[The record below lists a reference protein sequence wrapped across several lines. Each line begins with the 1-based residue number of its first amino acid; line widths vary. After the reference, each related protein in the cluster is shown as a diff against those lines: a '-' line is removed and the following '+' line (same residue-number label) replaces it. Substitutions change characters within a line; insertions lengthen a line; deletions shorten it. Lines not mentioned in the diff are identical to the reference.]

1 MRVRGWGWVL
11 PALTVLGL
19 SGCAASDSASG
30 DYGGHY
36 GGQTGSLE
44 PCTTPPAFMVSDP
57 SVPTGDA
64 ALVFHTGCS
73 TDAGFQLT
81 DANGEPV
88 PFEVETLDDG
98 VVLVKTEGA
107 LSPGSYRIETPNGAE
122 QTVTVTQPAPLPTT
136 LGTLAPL
143 STSCNA
149 VFELSFDAALR
160 PYLPL
165 LRLEYAVDGSERKV
179 WFEYGTIP
187 QGESSLDLEVSA
199 SPGEHQLEVFG
210 SIAGEDTGPNAV
222 ALDFSFAPCAD
233 SADGGMALCAVS
245 QTGAGASRSGAGLG
259 AFALCFAF
267 VGWRRRQ
274 SKA

>member
-1 MRVRGWGWVL
+1 
-11 PALTVLGL
+11 
-19 SGCAASDSASG
+19 
-30 DYGGHY
+30 
-36 GGQTGSLE
+36 
-44 PCTTPPAFMVSDP
+44 MVSDP

-64 ALVFHTGCS
+64 ALVFHTGCPG
-73 TDAGFQLT
+73 DAGFQLT

-88 PFEVETLDDG
+88 PFELETLDDG
-98 VVLVKTEGA
+98 VVLVKTDGA
-107 LSPGSYRIETPNGAE
+107 LSPGNYRIETPDGAE
-122 QTVTVTQPAPLPTT
+122 RTVTVTEPAQLPTT

-143 STSCNA
+143 STSCSA
-149 VFELSFDAALR
+149 VFELSIAEAIR

-165 LRLEYAVDGSERKV
+165 VRLEYALDGGERQV

-187 QGESSLDLEVSA
+187 PGDFALDLEVPT
-199 SPGEHQLEVFG
+199 SPGEHHLEIIG

-233 SADGGMALCAVS
+233 GADGGMAPCAVS